1 MQLGSSVLGFYYQ
14 QDPRS
19 WPTLPEAVRA
29 VLAVDASLGV
39 EVGDAKALHG
49 VPVAGVELAA
59 LIDACADAAY
69 TTVHARM
76 GFWNWN
82 PTHLRQE
89 IDFAQQLGANTLVLH
104 SACFG
109 LVADDDRPD
118 WPEII
123 RIARYAGDRDVRLV
137 MENLKDTIWVLDR
150 ILDEVGD
157 DPEETN
163 LGICIDIGH
172 AHQSVD
178 AGRHPVTNYL
188 ERYAGQLN
196 HLHLHDNRGE
206 SDDHFL
212 PCEGTVDWEQVLEV
226 LERLKYSGT
235 AVFETRQPGLTQIEN
250 VAKAAAYYRQAGF

>member
-1 MQLGSSVLGFYYQ
+1 MGFYYQ
-14 QDPRS
+14 QDPQS

-39 EVGDAKALHG
+39 EVGDAKTLTGA
-49 VPVAGVELAA
+49 PVAGAELAA
-59 LIDACADAAY
+59 LIEACSDASY

-89 IDFAQQLGANTLVLH
+89 IDFAQQLSAQTLVLH
-104 SACFG
+104 SGCFG
-109 LVADDDRPD
+109 LVVDDDRPD

-123 RIARYAGDRDVRLV
+123 RIAQYAAGRNVRLA
-137 MENLKDTIWVLDR
+137 MENLKNCIWVLDR

-172 AHQSVD
+172 ANQSDD

-196 HLHLHDNRGE
+196 HLHLHDNGGT
-206 SDDHFL
+206 DDEHLL
-212 PCEGTVDWEQVLEV
+212 PGEGTVDWPGVLNV
-226 LERLKYSGT
+226 LERLNYSGT
-235 AVFETRQPGLTQIEN
+235 AVFETRQPGLSQIDN
-250 VAKAAAYYRQAGF
+250 VNRALAYYRQAGF

>member
-1 MQLGSSVLGFYYQ
+1 MQLGSSILGFYYQ

-29 VLAVDASLGV
+29 VLAVDAHLGV
-39 EVGDAKALHG
+39 EVGDAKALNG
-49 VPVAGVELAA
+49 APIAGAELAV
-59 LIDACADAAY
+59 LIEACADAAF

-82 PTHLRQE
+82 PIHLRQE
-89 IDFAQQLGANTLVLH
+89 IDFAQQLGARTLVLH

-109 LVADDDRPD
+109 LVVEDDRPD
-118 WPEII
+118 WPEIK
-123 RIARYAGDRDVRLV
+123 RIARYAADRDVLLA
-137 MENLKDTIWVLDR
+137 MENLKDCIWVLDR
-150 ILDEVGD
+150 VLDEVGD

-172 AHQSVD
+172 ANQSVD

-188 ERYAGQLN
+188 ERYKGQLR
-196 HLHLHDNRGE
+196 HLHLHDNCGE

-212 PCEGTVDWEQVLEV
+212 PGEGTVDWPAVLDV
-226 LERLKYSGT
+226 LQRIGYSGT
-235 AVFETRQPGLTQIEN
+235 AAFESRQPGVTPPEN
-250 VAKAAAYYRQAGF
+250 VRRALAYYRQEGF

>member
-1 MQLGSSVLGFYYQ
+1 MGFYYQ

-39 EVGDAKALHG
+39 EVGDAKALNG
-49 VPVAGVELAA
+49 TPVGGNELSA
-59 LIDACADAAY
+59 LIDVCADAAY

-82 PTHLRQE
+82 PIHLRQE
-89 IDFAQQLGANTLVLH
+89 IDFAHQLGAQTLVLH

-109 LVADDDRPD
+109 LVRDDDRPD

-123 RIARYAGDRDVRLV
+123 RIAQYAAARNVRLA
-137 MENLKDTIWVLDR
+137 MENLKDCIWVLDR

-172 AHQSVD
+172 ANLSED

-188 ERYAGQLN
+188 ERYAGQLI
-196 HLHLHDNRGE
+196 HLHLHDNYGKN
-206 SDDHFL
+206 DDHSL
-212 PCEGTVDWEQVLEV
+212 PGVGTVDWQNVLDV
-226 LERLKYSGT
+226 LKRLAYSGP
-235 AVFETRQPGLTQIEN
+235 AVLETRQLGISQIEN
-250 VAKAAAYYRQAGF
+250 VKQALTYYRQAGY